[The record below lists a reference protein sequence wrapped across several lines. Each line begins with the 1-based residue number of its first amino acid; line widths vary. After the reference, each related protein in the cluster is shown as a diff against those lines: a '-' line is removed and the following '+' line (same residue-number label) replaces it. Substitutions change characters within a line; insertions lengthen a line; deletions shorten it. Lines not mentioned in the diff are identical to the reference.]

1 MSDTP
6 EEPRDAPDNVIP
18 LPRFGQPRIV
28 APAPAEG
35 PLGPPDAASLEAAV
49 EALLFAADGPL
60 NEDQL
65 DRYLQHPGVA
75 AVRGAVA
82 AVRDRYRRS
91 GGGVRLEQIARGW
104 QFRTDA
110 RFAPWVSAMRGA
122 RPVRLSRAALETLSV
137 IAYRQ
142 PVTRSEVDDLRGVDS
157 SAVIRL
163 LVERGLVASQG
174 QREDSPGRP
183 RLYGTTAAFL
193 ELFGLRD
200 LSGLPVLRDLR
211 QAPADD
217 DAARAPAPALSL
229 PVAPALP
236 PDPAFDGDDPLL
248 GDEPEDSS
256 PSR

>member
-6 EEPRDAPDNVIP
+6 EDPREAPDNVIP
-18 LPRFGQPRIV
+18 LPRFGQPRVV
-28 APAPAEG
+28 AAPPADG
-35 PLGPPDAASLEAAV
+35 PLGPPDATSLEAAV

-75 AVRGAVA
+75 AVRGAIL
-82 AVRDRYRRS
+82 AVRDRYRRN
-91 GGGVRLEQIARGW
+91 GGGVRLEPIARGW

-174 QREDSPGRP
+174 QREDAPGRP
-183 RLYGTTAAFL
+183 RLYGTTGAFL

-211 QAPADD
+211 QA
-217 DAARAPAPALSL
+217 AAEEDAPAPPALTL
-229 PVAPALP
+229 PVPPALP
-236 PDPAFDGDDPLL
+236 PDPDFGADDAPL

-256 PSR
+256 PGR